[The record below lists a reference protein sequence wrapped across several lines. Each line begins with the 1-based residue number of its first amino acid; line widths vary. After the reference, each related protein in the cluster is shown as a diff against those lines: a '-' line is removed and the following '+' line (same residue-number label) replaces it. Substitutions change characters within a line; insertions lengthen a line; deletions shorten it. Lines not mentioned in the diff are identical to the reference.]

1 MNKATDTTAIIP
13 TNMSR
18 GSIVDAI
25 DALCARL
32 ADLGDVEEAWEL
44 RGVLDEQ
51 YPESRIA
58 TGRNS

>member
-1 MNKATDTTAIIP
+1 MNEATATIP
-13 TNMSR
+13 TNTSR
-18 GSIVDAI
+18 GNIVGAI

-44 RGVLDEQ
+44 RGGLDEQ

-58 TGRNS
+58 TDRDA

>member
-1 MNKATDTTAIIP
+1 MTATDATATIP

-18 GSIVDAI
+18 GSIVAAI

-51 YPESRIA
+51 YPESRVA
-58 TGRNS
+58 TDRDA